1 MTRARLCIALGLA
14 VAAGAATAQPQVAG
28 QQKAQ
33 QVCAVCHGPQGVS
46 SAPDAPHLAGQ
57 PAMYLIT
64 QLRHYRSGER
74 KHEVMNVVAKTLSDQ
89 DIEAVAAWYAAF
101 RIEAQPPR

>member
-1 MTRARLCIALGLA
+1 MRRF
-14 VAAGAATAQPQVAG
+14 VAAGCIAAAAASAVAQPQVAG

-33 QVCAVCHGPQGVS
+33 AVCAVCHGPQGLS
-46 SAPDAPHLAGQ
+46 TAPDAPNLAGQ

-74 KHEVMNVVAKTLSDQ
+74 KHEVMGVIAKTLSDS
-89 DIEAVAAWYAAF
+89 DIEAVAAWYSS
-101 RIEAQPPR
+101 IKLEAVVPK

>member
-1 MTRARLCIALGLA
+1 VTGSRFAIALALA
-14 VAAGAATAQPQVAG
+14 VAAGAAAAQPQPAG

-101 RIEAQPPR
+101 RIEATPPR

>member
-1 MTRARLCIALGLA
+1 MKPAV
-14 VAAGAATAQPQVAG
+14 VAAGLFAAAVLPAAAQPQQAG

-33 QVCAVCHGPQGVS
+33 AVCAVCHGPQGLS
-46 SAPDAPHLAGQ
+46 TAPDAPHLAGQ

-74 KHEVMNVVAKTLSDQ
+74 KHEVMGVIAKSLSDS
-89 DIEAVAAWYAAF
+89 DIEAVASWYSS
-101 RIEAQPPR
+101 IKLEAVVPR

>member
-1 MTRARLCIALGLA
+1 MRRAVVAGCIA
-14 VAAGAATAQPQVAG
+14 AAALPAAAQPQQPG

-57 PAMYLIT
+57 PAMYLIA

-74 KHEVMNVVAKTLSDQ
+74 KHEVMGVIAKTLSDQ
-89 DIEAVAAWYAAF
+89 DIEAVAAWYSSIQ
-101 RIEAQPPR
+101 IEAKVPK